1 MPLGDNLEQQLT
13 RLAELISDATHRVT
27 NLLDDEHP
35 TAADLDAG
43 HAKVEAV
50 ATAYRELFDHLSP
63 EDQERVER
71 AQGRR
76 LIDLRRLAAQ
86 LPQRAHGQAVAKA
99 VDASPHGGQPFLL
112 RRDPPKSIEPARD
125 APRVPRGEEHLHH
138 VGGTVE
144 AWCGPCGGVTDHTI
158 AALVSGQPKHVVCGT
173 CGSKH
178 GYRTEPARKGRKAAA
193 GPVKL
198 TPEQVEARK
207 AEEARFALTREL
219 AEAED
224 PRPFRTGERYKAGEI
239 IAHPEHGRGKIETV
253 IRGAIIVRFRDGVR
267 SLMTM

>member
-1 MPLGDNLEQQLT
+1 VGDILEQQLN
-13 RLAELISDATHRVT
+13 RLAELISDATHRVS

-35 TAADLDAG
+35 SAADLDAG
-43 HAKVEAV
+43 HEKVGA
-50 ATAYRELFDHLSP
+50 ATAAYRDLVDQLSP
-63 EDQERVER
+63 DDRDRVER

-76 LIDLRRLAAQ
+76 LTDLRRLAAQ
-86 LPQRAHGQAVAKA
+86 LPQRAHGKPVAKA
-99 VDASPHGGQPFLL
+99 VDVVAHGGHPFLL

-125 APRVPRGEEHLHH
+125 APRAPRGQEHLHR

-144 AWCGPCGGVTDHTI
+144 AWCGPCGGLTDHTI
-158 AALVSGQPKHVVCGT
+158 AALVSGQPKQVVCGT
-173 CGSKH
+173 CGSRH
-178 GYRTEPARKGRKAAA
+178 GYRTEPARKGARAAA
-193 GPVKL
+193 AAPKQ

-207 AEEARFALTREL
+207 AEEARFALTKEL
-219 AEAED
+219 AEAAE

-267 SLMTM
+267 SLMTL